1 MARDSRSF
9 ARYFMTDTKI
19 KIARQLFKHA
29 IILLKEDC
37 FNDPDNVHDDLGIA
51 KLIAGEVKYDK
62 EKAYDVIESI
72 LNEVNDKE
80 VRDSFNRIHEVHIAR
95 WD

>member
-1 MARDSRSF
+1 
-9 ARYFMTDTKI
+9 MTDTNI

-29 IILLKEDC
+29 ITLLKGDC
-37 FNDPDNVHDDLGIA
+37 FKDPDNTHDDLGIA
-51 KLIAGEVKYDK
+51 KLIAGEVNYDK

-72 LNEVNDKE
+72 LNEVNDEE

>member
-1 MARDSRSF
+1 
-9 ARYFMTDTKI
+9 MTDTKI

-29 IILLKEDC
+29 ITLLKEDC
-37 FNDPDNVHDDLGIA
+37 FSRPDNVHDDLSIA

-62 EKAYDVIESI
+62 EKTYDVIESI

-95 WD
+95 WE